1 MTKQTTTPPQIT
13 VYYTKNEYYKLF
25 PVTGAHGGIT
35 PSGDIILDF
44 FVERQPFPEKL
55 ILELEGGQPKEI
67 KREGGKDLIRE
78 MQAGVLLRADIAHKI
93 GKWLLEKAAQ
103 AGFTEIKQ

>member
-1 MTKQTTTPPQIT
+1 MTKQTTTPKQLT
-13 VYYTKNEYYKLF
+13 VIYAKNEDYRLF

-44 FVERQPFPEKL
+44 FIERQPFPEKL
-55 ILELEGGQPKEI
+55 ILELGEGQPKEI
-67 KREGGKDLIRE
+67 KKEGGANLMRE
-78 MQAGVLLRADIAHKI
+78 MQVGVLLRADIAHKI
-93 GKWLLEKAAQ
+93 GKWLLERAAQ